1 MATIKPQ
8 SNGPV
13 YSNTLIG
20 TLAVDG
26 WDVTVLQRTG
36 IQQYG
41 DWYTGR

>member
-26 WDVTVLQRTG
+26 WDVTVPQRTG